1 MLQKSIFF
9 MKKSTKY
16 NKTVSLSMGLSL
28 LTFNILPEKINKIKE
43 LRKIYCMNKMQCTQN
58 LLYEQCNGHKS
69 IVVLIEKEFLTN

>member
-43 LRKIYCMNKMQCTQN
+43 LRKIYCMNKCNAHKIYCMNNAMDTN
-58 LLYEQCNGHKS
+58 LS
-69 IVVLIEKEFLTN
+69 